1 MPPRKKRRT
10 KKGSADQR
18 WEKATPKNLGLDRP
32 MSVGGWPEGE
42 YHPSV
47 PDQLKKYYKDMGLME
62 RVLILLEKE
71 IRGQKD
77 KRVLYHIA
85 MSGPKPPRPIPKMK
99 WIMEWDAQAVDRHT
113 GEKTGEDVRVAPDN
127 SWKRHWLDQ
136 PIESG
141 IFLSPNWKAI
151 SSFHGRI
158 GHVYAFKV
166 PEWVIKKAG
175 GIHRYDHGSEILI
188 SEEIWDEAGDDIEFL
203 GKSVDVDDVFDA
215 YEHSYGDTSATVN
228 RRGTPRSP
236 SWLDAEELEAW
247 KAKQKEFNLYGLRQT
262 NHPKDVI
269 KLLKPDEVKAAMV
282 AFEKAYP
289 EALTGKKHK
298 TEWEKQPEERQGYL

>member
-1 MPPRKKRRT
+1 MNLIRT
-10 KKGSADQR
+10 YVR
-18 WEKATPKNLGLDRP
+18 L
-32 MSVGGWPEGE
+32 V
-42 YHPSV
+42 
-47 PDQLKKYYKDMGLME
+47 
-62 RVLILLEKE
+62 EKE
-71 IRGQKD
+71 MRSQKN

-99 WIMEWDAQAVDRHT
+99 WIEEWDSQAADRKT
-113 GEKTGEDVRVAPDN
+113 GEKSGEFIRTAPDN
-127 SWKRHWLDQ
+127 SWQRYWLDQ
-136 PIESG
+136 PVESG

-188 SEEIWDEAGDDIEFL
+188 SEEIWNEAGDEIEFL

-215 YEHSYGDTSATVN
+215 YEHSYSDTAATVN

-236 SWLDAEELEAW
+236 SWLDAEELAAW
-247 KAKQKEFNLYGLRQT
+247 HAKQKEFNLRGLRAT
-262 NHPKDVI
+262 KHPEDVI
-269 KLLKPDEVKAAMV
+269 KLLKPDEVKAAIV
-282 AFEKAYP
+282 AFEKKYP

-298 TEWEKQPEERQGYL
+298 IEWEKDTRGGKGFPSLAQMAELPISEKDQELIDLLKKRMDESILRACVKEILSEEMQS